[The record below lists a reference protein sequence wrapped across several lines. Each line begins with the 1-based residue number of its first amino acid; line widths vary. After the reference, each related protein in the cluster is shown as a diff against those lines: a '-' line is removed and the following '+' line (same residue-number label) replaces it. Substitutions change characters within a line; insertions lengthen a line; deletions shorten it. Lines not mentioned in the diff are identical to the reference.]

1 MCYHCKHEDLAERI
15 NWMLGDEIYEFASDK
30 LYGIQDWVLRNKHC
44 TEKQKT
50 AVNNIR
56 IGAEQYQFMREGARY
71 G

>member
-1 MCYHCKHEDLAERI
+1 
-15 NWMLGDEIYEFASDK
+15 MLGDEIYEFASDK